1 MASDRMV
8 TQRAARWVD
17 DRVGAAG
24 WVSKALGKVFPD
36 HFSFMLGEVAVYC
49 FVTLVITGVF
59 LTFFFEPSQR
69 DVVYHG
75 HYAPLVGQHMS
86 AAYQSAV
93 RLSFDVRSGLVVRQ
107 MHHWAALIFVA
118 ALVAHLCRI
127 FFTGA
132 FRRPRELNWIIGVT
146 LLLLVIANGFA
157 GYSLLDDLLSG
168 TGLRVAY
175 SIAQSIPFVGSTAA
189 AWVFG
194 GEYPAESI
202 ISRLFVIHV
211 LVLPA
216 LIVGML
222 SVHLALVWRQKHTQF
237 AEPAAEPP
245 RTEHNVVGTRLWPT
259 YTAKSLSLLFSVLA
273 VIGLLGGLVQI
284 NPIWLYGRY
293 EPATVSVGA
302 QPDWYMGWLEGAL
315 RLMPPW
321 EIRALGHTVPNV
333 FFPGALMPGLT
344 FLALYAWPFLE
355 RHFTGDDR
363 EHHLLDR
370 PRDRPVRTALGLAT
384 FTFYTVLFVA
394 GSDDVVA
401 SRLQVS
407 VNAMVVALRTLLL
420 VLPVAV
426 GLLSWK
432 WCRDLAAGDLERP
445 EPTEPAEPA
454 TPDGGS
460 PAEPAQPAEA
470 TQPTE
475 VVQPAEA
482 TQPV

>member
-1 MASDRMV
+1 MV

-36 HFSFMLGEVAVYC
+36 HFSFMLGEVAAYC
-49 FVTLVITGVF
+49 FVTLVLTGVF

-93 RLSFDVRSGLVVRQ
+93 RLSFDVRSGLVIRQ
-107 MHHWAALIFVA
+107 MHHWAALIFA
-118 ALVAHLCRI
+118 AAIVAHLCRI

-132 FRRPRELNWIIGVT
+132 FRRPRELNWMIGVT

-175 SIAQSIPFVGSTAA
+175 SIAESIPLVGSTAA
-189 AWVFG
+189 TWVFG
-194 GEYPAESI
+194 GEYPADSI

-216 LIVGML
+216 LIVGLL
-222 SVHLALVWRQKHTQF
+222 SIHLALVWRQKHTQF
-237 AEPAAEPP
+237 REPAAEPP
-245 RTEHNVVGTRLWPT
+245 RTEANVVGTRLWPT
-259 YTAKSLSLLFSVLA
+259 YTAKSLSMLFSVLG

-321 EIRALGHTVPNV
+321 EIRALGHTIPNV

-344 FLALYAWPFLE
+344 FLALYTWPFLE
-355 RHFTGDDR
+355 RRFTGDHR

-384 FTFYTVLFVA
+384 FTFYAVLFVA

-401 SRLQVS
+401 LRLHVS
-407 VNAMVVALRTLLL
+407 VNAMVVALRTLLF

-432 WCRDLAAGDLERP
+432 WCRDLAAGDEERP
-445 EPTEPAEPA
+445 EAATER
-454 TPDGGS
+454 
-460 PAEPAQPAEA
+460 AEA
-470 TQPTE
+470 VPPERAPESTAAASTAAESMETE
-475 VVQPAEA
+475 DS